1 MFVLLFSL
9 LFKSDDDETDENV
22 HHEKR
27 NNDNEGEKEKG
38 HCRTIIVDW
47 PFVSICRVDCHI
59 QKSRKRRSEADQT
72 NQLTK

>member
-22 HHEKR
+22 HHEKC

-38 HCRTIIVDW
+38 H
-47 PFVSICRVDCHI
+47 
-59 QKSRKRRSEADQT
+59 
-72 NQLTK
+72 